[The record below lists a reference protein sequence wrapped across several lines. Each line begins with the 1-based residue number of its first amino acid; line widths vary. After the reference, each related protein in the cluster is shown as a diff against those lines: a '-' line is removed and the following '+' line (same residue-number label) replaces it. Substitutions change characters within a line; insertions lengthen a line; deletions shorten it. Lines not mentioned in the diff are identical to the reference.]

1 MLYSSKKGI
10 IREMKKLTNSE
21 ILSVLTEA
29 EYETAKYID
38 KLSDL
43 KGRMEYISNITMDN
57 ADPEIQAAEVLE
69 KLAVLL
75 STLVIYKKEYTDE
88 PWKEENENN

>member
-1 MLYSSKKGI
+1 MKGNF
-10 IREMKKLTNSE
+10 REIMKITNEE
-21 ILSVLTEA
+21 ILSVLSEA
-29 EYETAKYID
+29 EYVTAKYID

-43 KGRMEYISNITMDN
+43 KGRMEYISNITLDN
-57 ADPEIQAAEVLE
+57 ADPELQAAEVLE

-88 PWKEENENN
+88 PWKEKNENN

>member
-1 MLYSSKKGI
+1 
-10 IREMKKLTNSE
+10 
-21 ILSVLTEA
+21 
-29 EYETAKYID
+29 
-38 KLSDL
+38 
-43 KGRMEYISNITMDN
+43 MEYISNITLDN
-57 ADPEIQAAEVLE
+57 ADPEFQASEVLE

>member
-1 MLYSSKKGI
+1 
-10 IREMKKLTNSE
+10 MKKLTNSE
-21 ILSVLTEA
+21 ILSVFSDA
-29 EYETAKYID
+29 EIETAKYID

-43 KGRMEYISNITMDN
+43 KGRFEYISNITMDN
-57 ADPEIQAAEVLE
+57 ADPEFQAAEVLE

-88 PWKEENENN
+88 PWKEKDENNKS

>member
-1 MLYSSKKGI
+1 
-10 IREMKKLTNSE
+10 MKKLTNSE
-21 ILSVLTEA
+21 ILSVLSEA

-43 KGRMEYISNITMDN
+43 KGRFQWISNITMDN
-57 ADPEIQAAEVLE
+57 ADPECEATEVLE

-88 PWKEENENN
+88 PWKEENGSN

>member
-1 MLYSSKKGI
+1 
-10 IREMKKLTNSE
+10 MKKLTNEE
-21 ILSVLTEA
+21 ILSVLSEA
-29 EYETAKYID
+29 EYETARYID

-57 ADPEIQAAEVLE
+57 ADPEFQAAEVLE

-75 STLVIYKKEYTDE
+75 STLVIYKHEYTEE
-88 PWKEENENN
+88 PWKEENENNKS